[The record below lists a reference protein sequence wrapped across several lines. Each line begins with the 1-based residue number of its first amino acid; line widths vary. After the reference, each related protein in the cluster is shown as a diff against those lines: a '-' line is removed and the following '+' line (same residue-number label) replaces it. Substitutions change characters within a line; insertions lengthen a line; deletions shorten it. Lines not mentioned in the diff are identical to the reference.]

1 MRVLGNLPKFGMMVG
16 ILAAM
21 GAGLWAVNRRRARS
35 AVLYYEELE
44 PEVITTLGIGG
55 WVEG

>member
-1 MRVLGNLPKFGMMVG
+1 MMVG